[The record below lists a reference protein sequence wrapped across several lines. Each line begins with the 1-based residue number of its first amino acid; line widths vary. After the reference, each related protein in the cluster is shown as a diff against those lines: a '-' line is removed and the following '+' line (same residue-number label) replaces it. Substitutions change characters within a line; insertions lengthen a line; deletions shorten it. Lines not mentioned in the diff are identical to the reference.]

1 MSLNPTFDD
10 VLGTVFKTL
19 DLIYQLH
26 APETPDDEE
35 NPGNCVSCTVP
46 FPCESADILMA
57 GITAVSEIMSEVRES
72 GSEELTEAPEA
83 SSEEAPANEETPAE

>member
-19 DLIYQLH
+19 DLVYQLH

-46 FPCESADILMA
+46 FPCETADILMA
-57 GITAVSEIMSEVRES
+57 GMTAVGEIMSEARENA
-72 GSEELTEAPEA
+72 SETILEAPEG
-83 SSEEAPANEETPAE
+83 SPEDTPEDEETPAE

>member
-26 APETPDDEE
+26 APETPDNEE
-35 NPGNCVSCTVP
+35 EPGNCVSCTIP
-46 FPCESADILMA
+46 FPCETADILMA
-57 GITAVSEIMSEVRES
+57 GITAVSEVMSEVRQS
-72 GSEELTEAPEA
+72 GSETLTEAPEG
-83 SSEEAPANEETPAE
+83 SPEEAPANEETPAE

>member
-26 APETPDDEE
+26 GPETPENEE
-35 NPGNCVSCTVP
+35 DPGNCVSCTTP
-46 FPCESADILMA
+46 FPCETADILMA
-57 GITAVSEIMSEVRES
+57 GITAVGEIMSEVRES
-72 GSEELTEAPEA
+72 GSEEPTEAPEA
-83 SSEEAPANEETPAE
+83 SPEDEETPAE